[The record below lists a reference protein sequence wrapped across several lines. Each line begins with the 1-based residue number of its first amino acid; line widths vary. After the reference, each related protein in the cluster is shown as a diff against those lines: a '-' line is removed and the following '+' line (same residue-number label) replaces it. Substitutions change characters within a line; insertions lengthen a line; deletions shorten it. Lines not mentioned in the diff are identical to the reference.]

1 MSTQLHK
8 TLHGTC
14 AAEAFNLTLTDRLFD
29 TLQRA
34 IVEGE
39 IAPGSKISEP
49 ELARQQGVSRGSLR
63 EAIARLE
70 ACKLVERRP
79 NLGARV
85 VTLSYLQLIEIYQV
99 REALEGMAARL
110 AAQNMSEQEI
120 DELQTLL
127 QAHGQ
132 QIEEQQG
139 LAYFQKQGD
148 LDFHYRIVQG
158 SKNQQLTCLL
168 CNDLY
173 HLLRMYRYQFG
184 MRSRRSRQA
193 YEEHQYLINAIVNR
207 DPEMAELLMRQHI
220 RASRKNVERMLLE
233 ESQAQRDSV

>member
-1 MSTQLHK
+1 MEKNQPVSI
-8 TLHGTC
+8 
-14 AAEAFNLTLTDRLFD
+14 TLTDRLFD
-29 TLQRA
+29 RLQSA

-39 IAPGSKISEP
+39 IASGSKISEP
-49 ELARQQGVSRGSLR
+49 ELARQHGVSRGSLR
-63 EAIARLE
+63 EAIGRLE
-70 ACKLVERRP
+70 ARKLVERKP

-85 VTLSYLQLIEIYQV
+85 VTLSYEQLIEIYQV

-110 AAQNMSEQEI
+110 AAQSMSDKEI
-120 DELQTLL
+120 EELQQLL
-127 QAHGQ
+127 QEHGR

-139 LAYFQKQGD
+139 EAYFQKQGD

-158 SKNQQLTCLL
+158 SKNRHLIGLL

-184 MRSRRSRQA
+184 MRSKRSQQA
-193 YEEHQYLINAIVNR
+193 YDEHHYLLNAITSR

-220 RASRKNVERMLLE
+220 RSSRRNVEKMLLE
-233 ESQAQRDSV
+233 N

>member
-1 MSTQLHK
+1 M
-8 TLHGTC
+8 HGTC
-14 AAEAFNLTLTDRLFD
+14 TLDPINLTLTERLFD
-29 TLQRA
+29 SLQRA

-39 IAPGSKISEP
+39 IASGSKISEP
-49 ELARQQGVSRGSLR
+49 ELARQHGVSRGSLR

-85 VTLSYLQLIEIYQV
+85 VTLSYEQLIEIYQV

-110 AAQNMSEQEI
+110 AAQNMSDQEI
-120 DELQTLL
+120 EELQALL

-139 LAYFQKQGD
+139 QAYFQRQGD

-158 SKNQQLTCLL
+158 SKNHEIICLL

-184 MRSRRSRQA
+184 MRSKRSRQA
-193 YEEHQYLINAIVNR
+193 YDEHHYLLNAIVNH

-220 RASRKNVERMLLE
+220 RSSRKNVERMLLE
-233 ESQAQRDSV
+233 ES